1 MGGIVEEPR
10 FYPYLSGRRNL
21 DVWAAHYGGEA
32 RARIPAVLDRVAL
45 TERAGDKVK
54 TYSLGMRQRLGVAR
68 ALLNDPEL
76 LVLDEPTNGLDPA
89 GMLEFRTMIRNLVE
103 KEGRTVF
110 ISSHILDE
118 VQKMADDIAIVQA
131 GRLISWGPVDEL
143 IAAGRHS
150 VLLRVDDEERARGVL
165 SGISFVTG
173 VGTNEGH
180 DALDLEVADISD
192 ERLIAIN
199 RTLVEARRR
208 RGRDLARERDAR
220 AALPRSHG
228 RQQAGRHEPGAQG
241 RRCSRLR
248 SAASSG
254 GAAAYWSAI
263 FVGFATV
270 VIVLIVRLTQ
280 SGDAG
285 GTELLDAADPMSVPA
300 TLMAVL
306 VGALAGSYDTSQGT
320 MRYLVMTGVPRR
332 RLYAHARARHGDLDA
347 PVLSPGRRPDDRR
360 GLRPAPQTPSA
371 TPR

>member
-1 MGGIVEEPR
+1 VDVPRGRCFAWLGPNGCGKTTLIRMMLGLAQPTGGRIHLRGCEVPREIRRALSRVGGIVEEPR

-32 RARIPAVLDRVAL
+32 RTRIPAVLDRVEL

-103 KEGRTVF
+103 KEERTVF

-150 VLLRVDDEERARGVL
+150 VRLRVDDEARARSVL
-165 SGISFVTG
+165 SGISFVAG
-173 VGTNEGH
+173 IGTNEGH

-192 ERLIAIN
+192 ERLIAIS
-199 RTLVEARRR
+199 RALVEAGVGVAEIWRESETLEQRFL
-208 RGRDLARERDAR
+208 DLTADSKPGDMSPVREDDDARE
-220 AALPRSHG
+220 
-228 RQQAGRHEPGAQG
+228 
-241 RRCSRLR
+241 
-248 SAASSG
+248 
-254 GAAAYWSAI
+254 
-263 FVGFATV
+263 
-270 VIVLIVRLTQ
+270 
-280 SGDAG
+280 
-285 GTELLDAADPMSVPA
+285 
-300 TLMAVL
+300 
-306 VGALAGSYDTSQGT
+306 
-320 MRYLVMTGVPRR
+320 
-332 RLYAHARARHGDLDA
+332 
-347 PVLSPGRRPDDRR
+347 
-360 GLRPAPQTPSA
+360 
-371 TPR
+371 

>member
-1 MGGIVEEPR
+1 MLERVE
-10 FYPYLSGRRNL
+10 
-21 DVWAAHYGGEA
+21 
-32 RARIPAVLDRVAL
+32 L
-45 TERAGDKVK
+45 TERADDKVK

-89 GMLEFRTMIRNLVE
+89 GMLEFRTMIRNLVD

-150 VLLRVDDEERARGVL
+150 VLLRTDDDARARSVL

-173 VGTNEGH
+173 VGTNEELRGARPRGRRH
-180 DALDLEVADISD
+180 QRRAPDRDQPDA
-192 ERLIAIN
+192 R
-199 RTLVEARRR
+199 RGGRRR
-208 RGRDLARERDAR
+208 RRDLAREREPR
-220 AALPRSHG
+220 AALPRAHG
-228 RQQAGRHEPGAQG
+228 RQQARRHEPRARRTTMLASEIRRIVG
-241 RRCSRLR
+241 RRGSLLERV
-248 SAASSG
+248 
-254 GAAAYWSAI
+254 

-270 VIVLIVRLTQ
+270 VIVIIVRLTQ

-285 GTELLDAADPMSVPA
+285 GTELLDATDPMSIPA

-306 VGALAGSYDTSQGT
+306 VGALAGSYDTAQGT

-332 RLYAHARARHGDLDA
+332 RLYAHR
-347 PVLSPGRRPDDRR
+347 VLGTAIATIICCVAGRSSLDDRR
-360 GLRPAPQTPSA
+360 RLRPAA
-371 TPR
+371 TLLQRPDAERRRRRGLGLPREPARVRRS